1 MLFSKMF
8 IPTVKEDPKEAEV
21 ASHRLM
27 LRAGFIRRLASGV
40 YTWLPLGL
48 KSLRKVE
55 QIIREEMNRK
65 GAQEILMPAV
75 QPKELWVESTRWEKY
90 GKELLRFV
98 DRNNRELCLGPT
110 HEEVVTDLVR
120 REVKSYK
127 DLPVNL
133 YQIQNK
139 FRDEIRPRFG
149 IMRSREFS
157 MKDAYSFDAD
167 EPSAEKSYKDMYEA
181 YVSIFERCGFKF
193 RVVEADTGQIG
204 GSFSHEFMVLADT
217 GEDVIISCDAC
228 GYAANLER
236 AEVGIEGEA
245 PSGPK
250 IGLHKRVPTP
260 EQRKIDEVSKFLGI
274 TPDKLLK
281 TIIYKTDQ
289 GVIGVLVRGDRE
301 INDTKLKN
309 LLKLD
314 ELELAD
320 ERTIEEVTGGPLGF
334 SGPIGLKIPVYADM
348 DLKFMEN
355 FVIGGNERDVHVV
368 DANLGDFAVKGFY
381 DIKVAVAGD
390 KCPRCDAGKLV
401 ATRGIE
407 VGHIF
412 KLGLKY
418 SKAMNATFLDSDGK
432 EQFMIMGCYGIGV
445 GRTVAAAIEQGNDEN
460 GMILPIPI
468 APFEVNVLPVNTTH
482 AESMDV
488 ARAIYDELLGKGID
502 VVMDDRD
509 ERPGVKFK
517 DCDLIGIPLRV
528 TIGER
533 GLKDGIV
540 EIKRRESKEF
550 EKVPVAEA
558 AGRIIRYVE
567 DAKHR

>member
-167 EPSAEKSYKDMYEA
+167 EPAAEKSYKEMYDA

-217 GEDVIISCDAC
+217 GEDIIISCDAC

-236 AEVGIEGEA
+236 AEVGIAGEA
-245 PSGPK
+245 PAGPK

-260 EQRKIDEVSKFLGI
+260 DQRKIDEVSKFLGI
-274 TPDKLLK
+274 TPDRLLK
-281 TIIYKTDQ
+281 TIIYNTDQ

-334 SGPIGLKIPVYADM
+334 SGPIGLKLPLYADM

-368 DANLGDFAVKGFY
+368 DANLGDFAVKGF
-381 DIKVAVAGD
+381 
-390 KCPRCDAGKLV
+390 
-401 ATRGIE
+401 
-407 VGHIF
+407 
-412 KLGLKY
+412 
-418 SKAMNATFLDSDGK
+418 
-432 EQFMIMGCYGIGV
+432 
-445 GRTVAAAIEQGNDEN
+445 
-460 GMILPIPI
+460 
-468 APFEVNVLPVNTTH
+468 
-482 AESMDV
+482 
-488 ARAIYDELLGKGID
+488 
-502 VVMDDRD
+502 
-509 ERPGVKFK
+509 
-517 DCDLIGIPLRV
+517 
-528 TIGER
+528 
-533 GLKDGIV
+533 
-540 EIKRRESKEF
+540 
-550 EKVPVAEA
+550 
-558 AGRIIRYVE
+558 
-567 DAKHR
+567 